1 MKKFVKRVHHG
12 FSQRPYLSAAFV
24 LGGSLYFIL
33 RSVTVWQWSTCL
45 LLSWNIATWMYLLI
59 TLRMMLKT
67 SAQNILQR
75 ARDLDESKWVIMGA
89 VLVAV
94 LVCLVGI
101 VVQLSQT
108 HQQILLIEIED
119 IVLTIATIFS
129 TWLLM
134 HTMFALHYAHDYYLA
149 KSCDEEPGLD
159 FPKTEQPDYFDFI
172 YFSYIVGTSAQTAD
186 IAVTSRLMRRLNIF
200 HCVLSFSFN
209 TMILAIAINVVAS
222 FVGR

>member
-1 MKKFVKRVHHG
+1 MKKFVKRLHHG
-12 FSQRPYLSAAFV
+12 FSQRPYLSGAFA
-24 LGGSLYFIL
+24 LGGFLYFIL
-33 RSVTVWQWSTCL
+33 RGVTTWHWSTCL
-45 LLSWNIATWMYLLI
+45 LLSWNVATWMYLLV

-67 SAQNILQR
+67 STQNILQR
-75 ARDLDESKWVIMGA
+75 ARDLDESKWVIMCA

-108 HQQILLIEIED
+108 HSQVLWLEVED

-134 HTMFALHYAHDYYLA
+134 HTMFAIHYAHDYYLA
-149 KSCDEEPGLD
+149 KSRDEEPGLD

-186 IAVTSRLMRRLNIF
+186 TAVTSRLMRRLNIF
-200 HCVLSFSFN
+200 HCVLSFAFN
-209 TMILAIAINVVAS
+209 TVILAIAINVTAGFIGV
-222 FVGR
+222 